1 MSELFTPLPLPRV
14 LFQSHFLVTNKSVEE
29 IVAGIVDVLTQ
40 RKGIEFDSCLGF
52 LEGMVFDYGQYECFR
67 IHLYWT
73 SSAHTSIIVE
83 CQHLDGNI
91 DIFRSLFAS
100 IQMIFICNTRPYPYP
115 SSGIDFEVMTTKED
129 EAFLIRYLQRIQEN
143 LEARQKI
150 QSSLH
155 DLSEVVFYYEKDP
168 THIFQV
174 FNPSLI
180 IVTLQFL
187 SSHRDEKED
196 EDEEELSHLSVFYCL
211 DILCQL
217 KRHDTNLFEK
227 YDTLYGILS
236 ELREVNYRKP
246 YQTRTKNNLISKLL
260 N

>member
-40 RKGIEFDSCLGF
+40 RQGIEFDSCLGY
-52 LEGMVFDYGQYECFR
+52 LEGIFFDLGRYESFR

-73 SSAHTSIIVE
+73 SSAQTSIIVE

-91 DIFRSLFAS
+91 EIFRSLFAS
-100 IQMIFICNTRPYPYP
+100 IQMIFSCNTRPYSYP
-115 SSGIDFEVMTTKED
+115 SPGIDFEVITNKEED
-129 EAFLIRYLQRIQEN
+129 AFLMRYLQRIQEN

-174 FNPSLI
+174 FDPSLI

-187 SSHRDEKED
+187 SSHRDG
-196 EDEEELSHLSVFYCL
+196 EEEEEATAHVSVFYCL
-211 DILCQL
+211 DILSQL
-217 KRHDTNLFEK
+217 KKHETNLFEK

-246 YQTRTKNNLISKLL
+246 YKTRTKNNLISTLV